1 MALTAQGQYENVWA
15 FGDKAGLDFNTL
27 PPTPIQTAINTREG
41 SASICD
47 ANGQLLFYT
56 DGFSVW
62 DRKHNIMPNGQDLT
76 HSGVSISAS
85 TTQGTLIIPKPG
97 SISQYYIF
105 SLGAREA
112 AYPYM
117 GRLYYSVVDMQLNG
131 GLGDI
136 VANAKGLLLDSQ
148 LSEHL
153 TAVPG
158 PDCNIWLLS
167 VSYGHITDTILNAY
181 EVSIH
186 GIDHHPVTSP
196 ILMGGGEYQG
206 FIGAITASTD
216 FQQIAITRGNLV
228 LYDFDYHSGT
238 ASNALQLANSDADL
252 YGVCFSAD
260 NSKLYASGTAGL
272 LQFDLSLNTP
282 EQIVDSKTLLSDA
295 YGSIRRGRDGKIY
308 CSNLGQETLHIIQNP
323 SLAGMACRFEE
334 DAISLSS
341 GTKSLLGLP
350 NSVVHRPVRLQTSIM
365 DTTICTTD
373 SFTLTVA
380 IKSGSNYRWID
391 GFEGSTHSFGASGT
405 YWVRYNAFD
414 LNGCYTVVDTFHV
427 TKVAEWSLLNA
438 DTILCEGDTLSIEA
452 VGGEGYTFQW
462 SPSIGV
468 SDPTILNPEITP
480 VDTLTYYTLTA
491 SHPDCP
497 DSTVGIRIGMQYAPD
512 VQLGEDKEVCH
523 AEFVPLESV
532 VSPYRSDYTYKWKPA
547 AGLQFNGVAQNYF
560 IADSNITYVLEVST
574 PIGCTGMDSIHVK
587 VHPDSF
593 AAAIPDTG
601 YCPPQAVPLW
611 ATGGTDYRWE
621 PAYGLNDVTIADPVA
636 NPQTPTTYTV
646 MVTNDYGCIDSQQV
660 FVDVYPNAVL
670 SMPDTIRIY
679 PGEQYHLEPGTN
691 CHYFNWFPT
700 NGINSTTVGDPIFSP
715 EVRTRYFVTAT
726 TEQGCVV
733 RDSIDVLV
741 EETVIDMPNAFAPG
755 KGAIPV
761 FKPALR
767 GLAELTGFSV
777 YNRWGNKVFHTTNI
791 KEGWD
796 GTYNGQPQ
804 PVGVYIYQIEAVTNT
819 GKHFRKTGNVTLI
832 R

>member
-1 MALTAQGQYENVWA
+1 MTIQQPDFMKRLLLFLLFSLTVHSLFAQEICDNGIDDD
-15 FGDKAGLDFNTL
+15 GDGLIDLNDPDCECMDATAGIIPNPSFEEHTCCPQHNTQLYCAQSWRQASLGTSDYFNTCDYIGDAELGYPSFPL
-27 PPTPIQTAINTREG
+27 P
-41 SASICD
+41 D
-47 ANGQLLFYT
+47 
-56 DGFSVW
+56 
-62 DRKHNIMPNGQDLT
+62 
-76 HSGVSISAS
+76 
-85 TTQGTLIIPKPG
+85 
-97 SISQYYIF
+97 
-105 SLGAREA
+105 
-112 AYPYM
+112 
-117 GRLYYSVVDMQLNG
+117 
-131 GLGDI
+131 
-136 VANAKGLLLDSQ
+136 
-148 LSEHL
+148 
-153 TAVPG
+153 
-158 PDCNIWLLS
+158 
-167 VSYGHITDTILNAY
+167 
-181 EVSIH
+181 
-186 GIDHHPVTSP
+186 
-196 ILMGGGEYQG
+196 
-206 FIGAITASTD
+206 
-216 FQQIAITRGNLV
+216 
-228 LYDFDYHSGT
+228 SGT
-238 ASNALQLANSDADL
+238 AYVGFFNNSGYKEYIGTCLDSNMIME
-252 YGVCFSAD
+252 
-260 NSKLYASGTAGL
+260 AGK
-272 LQFDLSLNTP
+272 DYVLSLYLARSRGNTELNFSIFGTP
-282 EQIVDSKTLLSDA
+282 DCSDFPWFNYECPVGTGAWFLLSDTTITLSTDSSWHQITIEFNSSVDLKA
-295 YGSIRRGRDGKIY
+295 IAIGGSCNNVQGNWNYYFADALILLNKDLVGAKINESGNWCNGNLLLTASVLGSGGTWQWYRNGIALLGETSDRLNLMPYEAFGNYSAVYTKDGSCVIID
-308 CSNLGQETLHIIQNP
+308 HIV
-323 SLAGMACRFEE
+323 
-334 DAISLSS
+334 D
-341 GTKSLLGLP
+341 TSLLVNVPLELAIR
-350 NSVVHRPVRLQTSIM
+350 NS
-365 DTTICTTD
+365 DTAVC
-373 SFTLTVA
+373 
-380 IKSGSNYRWID
+380 SGSSVPIN
-391 GFEGSTHSFGASGT
+391 
-405 YWVRYNAFD
+405 
-414 LNGCYTVVDTFHV
+414 
-427 TKVAEWSLLNA
+427 
-438 DTILCEGDTLSIEA
+438 A
-452 VGGEGYTFQW
+452 VGTPGYQYIWQPT
-462 SPSIGV
+462 IGV